1 MPTVTRSGPPC
12 RADPSDPRVSAS
24 THDAPPCSRPYGW
37 MLPATGMVPTTRS
50 ALASR
55 IVIPIRSASVFLL
68 AARYVSMTR
77 ALSCSTVT
85 SAASRAA
92 GSYQG
97 RLRAP
102 HSQAIR
108 GRPDVQAWPG
118 LHAPCGR
125 ALAPRGRGCAG
136 QDHRH
141 DALPRAAEA
150 AEQALSVRDAVR
162 GQLD

>member
-12 RADPSDPRVSAS
+12 SADPSDPRVSAS

-77 ALSCSTVT
+77 VLSCSTVT
-85 SAASRAA
+85 SASSGRPPAE
-92 GSYQG
+92 G
-97 RLRAP
+97 RLRASDSLAATWTP
-102 HSQAIR
+102 PVRAQLGLHVAPRADLGRHEAMISQA
-108 GRPDVQAWPG
+108 D
-118 LHAPCGR
+118 
-125 ALAPRGRGCAG
+125 
-136 QDHRH
+136 
-141 DALPRAAEA
+141 
-150 AEQALSVRDAVR
+150 
-162 GQLD
+162 